1 MQRQARAMVIA
12 HEMAHMWF
20 GDLVTMK
27 WWEDSWLN
35 ESFADYMGY
44 QVAATAAG
52 YVDSWIACAQTR
64 KPQGLRADA
73 LRSTHPIAADAEAMV
88 DVDTAL
94 GNFDMITYAKGNA
107 MLRPLVAWLGEEIGR
122 AHA

>member
-73 LRSTHPIAADAEAMV
+73 LRSTHPIAEDAEAMV
-88 DVDTAL
+88 AVDTAF
-94 GNFDMITYAKGNA
+94 GNFDMITYAKEN
-107 MLRPLVAWLGEEIGR
+107 GR
-122 AHA
+122 ASCRARGFQ